1 MSHKQRALT
10 GLNLLLKDVDGF
22 SQTQAAWRFYNNPNV
37 DIESLSDPLL
47 KTGIQEIEKEC
58 KEYVL
63 IAYDWSH
70 LDYRGHHAKKECV
83 STKRSKDAVKRSI
96 GYDFQSSLAISD
108 MTGEPITPL
117 IQNLKTQSRVYSN
130 YSDTIDIHKTH
141 LEELSERSRYI
152 QTLPISKKRVDIVD
166 READSVALF
175 RGQCKN
181 NCVNSKI

>member
-22 SQTQAAWRFYNNPNV
+22 SQAQAAWRFYNNPNV

-70 LDYRGHHAKKECV
+70 LDYRGHHAKK
-83 STKRSKDAVKRSI
+83 D
-96 GYDFQSSLAISD
+96 SLI
-108 MTGEPITPL
+108 
-117 IQNLKTQSRVYSN
+117 
-130 YSDTIDIHKTH
+130 
-141 LEELSERSRYI
+141 
-152 QTLPISKKRVDIVD
+152 KKRNLQLL
-166 READSVALF
+166 LF
-175 RGQCKN
+175 
-181 NCVNSKI
+181 